1 MVRVELRTKAGLWP
15 LAVAEVKGELPR
27 VGAGGHQVDEIGHP
41 KDLNPVAST
50 TNPTKGPAQWQTVV
64 GADLD
69 DRVLGQA
76 DETDVIGWQER
87 THGLAHLLGKGSE
100 IGA

>member
-1 MVRVELRTKAGLWP
+1 M
-15 LAVAEVKGELPR
+15 AVAEVKAELPH
-27 VGAGGHQVDEIGHP
+27 VGAGRHQVGEIGHP
-41 KDLNPVAST
+41 KALIPGAPTS
-50 TNPTKGPAQWQTVV
+50 NPTKGPAQWQTVV

-69 DRVLGQA
+69 DRVHGQA